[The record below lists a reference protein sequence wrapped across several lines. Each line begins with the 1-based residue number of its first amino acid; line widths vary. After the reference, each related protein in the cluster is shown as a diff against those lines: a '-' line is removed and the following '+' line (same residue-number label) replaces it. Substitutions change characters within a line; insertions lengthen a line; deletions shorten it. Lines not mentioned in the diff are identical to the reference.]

1 MRICASLLAFPILLL
16 ACAGP
21 EGEAPSLAPRPI
33 EGILDQPVHA
43 IEPVESVDNAALAA
57 EIETLVGRAEA
68 GHHTFSARY
77 PATRDAVT
85 AASGAALESESWIAA
100 QLALS
105 ALDSARSSTV
115 EALGML
121 DGILAEQAL
130 AGAPSETQR
139 LLAARER
146 VSALYEDQNALYD
159 PLNRM
164 LRTR

>member
-1 MRICASLLAFPILLL
+1 MRICASLLPLPILLL

-33 EGILDQPVHA
+33 ENILDEPIHA
-43 IEPVESVDNAALAA
+43 IEPVESTSDAALAA
-57 EIETLVGRAEA
+57 EIDMLVRQAES
-68 GHHTFSARY
+68 GHDTFTASF

-85 AASGAALESESWIAA
+85 AAAGRPLESESWIEA
-100 QLALS
+100 QLAVS

-115 EALGML
+115 EALGLL
-121 DGILAEQAL
+121 DGILAGQAL

-146 VSALYEDQNALYD
+146 VAALYEEQNALYD
-159 PLNRM
+159 PLNAM